1 MASALEK
8 IQREHQDLT
17 QVLRALE
24 KVVAAYGNGGSAR
37 ERELLARIIYYIQV
51 FPDRMHHPKEENFLF
66 PALRQRAPDLAP
78 VLDQLVAEHAEC
90 EAKTGRVAEAVRA
103 LEGGNEA
110 AVSALK
116 RAVEDY
122 VAFQFRH
129 IQLEEEQVLPKA
141 EAVLTAM
148 DWERIDNAFAR
159 NSDPMFG
166 ENLSTGFQVLRDHIA
181 AMSAT

>member
-8 IQREHQDLT
+8 IQREHQDLA

-24 KVVAAYGNGGSAR
+24 KIVAAYDNGGSAR

-110 AVSALK
+110 AVRFYSDREWEQLADTYDSSANG
-116 RAVEDY
+116 AD
-122 VAFQFRH
+122 
-129 IQLEEEQVLPKA
+129 
-141 EAVLTAM
+141 
-148 DWERIDNAFAR
+148 
-159 NSDPMFG
+159 
-166 ENLSTGFQVLRDHIA
+166 LSRSIA
-181 AMSAT
+181 H